1 MVKKRYDLMA
11 SDVFVFAF
19 NDHFQGFPG
28 FNDIQCFIVGPCFNE
43 NFNVP
48 MRSNVSLSFN
58 VSLRSNVLLSTN
70 VALGPNVPI
79 F

>member
-28 FNDIQCFIVGPCFNE
+28 FNDIQCFIVGPCFND

-48 MRSNVSLSFN
+48 MRSN